1 VAYAVVDPVAGRV
14 RHARAGHPPLV
25 LVEEAASGWDP
36 RLLDGPVG
44 LPLGVD
50 VQAHYTESSDD
61 LGTGTWLLGYTDGF
75 VERRDESIDAGLE
88 RMLAAVRS
96 TSKLALDEV
105 LDELLEVVPGP
116 GSDDDIALIA
126 LRTDLAPAQP
136 FLLLPQPRRAPGRLD
151 G

>member
-1 VAYAVVDPVAGRV
+1 
-14 RHARAGHPPLV
+14 
-25 LVEEAASGWDP
+25 
-36 RLLDGPVG
+36 
-44 LPLGVD
+44 
-50 VQAHYTESSDD
+50 
-61 LGTGTWLLGYTDGF
+61 
-75 VERRDESIDAGLE
+75 
-88 RMLAAVRS
+88 MLAAVRS